1 MQQAKIS
8 LFTSKSI
15 FLKISLQSWSKLI
28 ILKVLY
34 FIDFLSDILKNKSK
48 KEIILKKLK
57 WSQDLKLE
65 KIKKKAIF
73 DI

>member
-15 FLKISLQSWSKLI
+15 FLKISLQNWSKLI

-34 FIDFLSDILKNKSK
+34 FIAFLSDILKNKSK

-65 KIKKKAIF
+65 KKF
-73 DI
+73 